1 VKITLIIPTYN
12 EEKVLDRC
20 IGSTKDLADEIL
32 VVDSFSTDDTLN
44 IAKSHGARI
53 IQRKYENS
61 ASQKNWAIPQASFS
75 WILLLD
81 ADEWLTQKLFEELK
95 QIKAQVHEPIE
106 SGFWIYRSNHFMGK
120 RVRYSG
126 WQGDKVV
133 RLFKKEDCSYKI
145 QSVHSEIMTSGKLSF
160 LRSSLNHDTY
170 KGISAWEEK
179 LERYAEWQAQDYSQK
194 MGKVTLFHTIIKPL
208 FRFFKHYILS
218 GGFLDGY
225 IGFRISKYAAWSV
238 WLRYKK
244 VIKIRSNRE

>member
-1 VKITLIIPTYN
+1 MKITLIVPTFN

-20 IGSTKDLADEIL
+20 IASTKDLADEIL
-32 VVDSFSTDDTLN
+32 VVDSFSTDNTLE

-53 IQRKYENS
+53 IQRNYENS

-81 ADEWLTQKLFEELK
+81 ADEWLTQKLYEELK
-95 QIKAQVHEPIE
+95 QIKAQVCEPIE

-160 LRSSLNHDTY
+160 LSSPLNHDTY
-170 KGISAWEEK
+170 KGVSAWEEK
-179 LERYAEWQAQDYSQK
+179 LERYAQWQAQDYSQK
-194 MGKVTLFHTIIKPL
+194 MGKVTLFHTLVKPL

-244 VIKIRSNRE
+244 VIKIRSNR

>member
-1 VKITLIIPTYN
+1 VKITLIVPTYN

-20 IGSTKDLADEIL
+20 IGSAKDLADEIL
-32 VVDSFSTDDTLN
+32 VVDSFSTDDTLE

-81 ADEWLTQKLFEELK
+81 ADEWLTQKLYAELK

-160 LRSSLNHDTY
+160 LSSPINHDTY
-170 KGISAWEEK
+170 KGVSAWEEK
-179 LERYAEWQAQDYSQK
+179 LERYAQWQAQDYSQK
-194 MGKVTLFHTIIKPL
+194 MGKVTLFHTIIKPS

-244 VIKIRSNRE
+244 VIKIRSYRE

>member
-1 VKITLIIPTYN
+1 VKITLIVPTYN

-20 IGSTKDLADEIL
+20 IVSTKDLADEIL
-32 VVDSFSTDDTLN
+32 VVDSFSSDNTLE
-44 IAKSHGARI
+44 IAKAHGARI

-81 ADEWLTQKLFEELK
+81 ADEWLTQKLYEELK
-95 QIKAQVHEPIE
+95 QIKSQDHEPIE

-126 WQGDKVV
+126 WQGDKVI

-160 LRSSLNHDTY
+160 LRSYLNHDTY
-170 KGISAWEEK
+170 RGISAWEEK
-179 LERYAEWQAQDYSQK
+179 LERYAQWQAQDYSQK
-194 MGKVTLFHTIIKPL
+194 MGKVTLFHTLIKPL

-244 VIKIRSNRE
+244 VIKIRSNR

>member
-1 VKITLIIPTYN
+1 MKITLIVPTYN

-20 IGSTKDLADEIL
+20 IVSTKDLADEIL
-32 VVDSFSTDDTLN
+32 VVDSFSSDNTLE
-44 IAKSHGARI
+44 IARAHGARI

-81 ADEWLTQKLFEELK
+81 ADEWLTQKLYEELK

-126 WQGDKVV
+126 WQGDKVI

-160 LRSSLNHDTY
+160 LRSYLNHDTY
-170 KGISAWEEK
+170 RGILAWEEK
-179 LERYAEWQAQDYSQK
+179 LERYAQWQAQDYSQK
-194 MGKVTLFHTIIKPL
+194 MGKVTLFHTLIKPL

-225 IGFRISKYAAWSV
+225 VGFRISKYAAWSV

-244 VIKIRSNRE
+244 VIKIRSNR

>member
-1 VKITLIIPTYN
+1 MKITLIVPTFN

-20 IGSTKDLADEIL
+20 IRSTKGLADEIL
-32 VVDSFSTDDTLN
+32 VVDSFSTDNTLE

-81 ADEWLTQKLFEELK
+81 ADEWLTQKLYEELK
-95 QIKAQVHEPIE
+95 QIKAQDHEPIE

-126 WQGDKVV
+126 WRRDKVV

-160 LRSSLNHDTY
+160 LSSPLNHDTY

-179 LERYAEWQAQDYSQK
+179 LERYAQWQAQDYSQK
-194 MGKVTLFHTIIKPL
+194 MGRVTLFHTLIKPS

-244 VIKIRSNRE
+244 VIKIRSNR

>member
-1 VKITLIIPTYN
+1 MKITLIVPTFN
-12 EEKVLDRC
+12 EEKALVRC
-20 IGSTKDLADEIL
+20 IDSTKDLADEIL
-32 VVDSFSTDDTLN
+32 VVDSFSTDNTLE
-44 IAKSHGARI
+44 IAKSYGARI
-53 IQRKYENS
+53 IQRTYENS

-81 ADEWLTQKLFEELK
+81 ADEWLTQKLYEELK
-95 QIKAQVHEPIE
+95 QIKAQVREPIE

-120 RVRYSG
+120 RVLYSG

-145 QSVHSEIMTSGKLSF
+145 QSVHSEIMTSGQLSF
-160 LRSSLNHDTY
+160 LKSSLNHDTY
-170 KGISAWEEK
+170 KGTSAWEEK
-179 LERYAEWQAQDYSQK
+179 LERYAQWQARDYSQK
-194 MGKVTLFHTIIKPL
+194 MGKVTLFHTLIKPA

-225 IGFRISKYAAWSV
+225 VGFKISKYAAWSV

>member
-1 VKITLIIPTYN
+1 MKITLIVPTFN

-32 VVDSFSTDDTLN
+32 VVDSFSTDNTLE
-44 IAKSHGARI
+44 IAKGHGARI

-81 ADEWLTQKLFEELK
+81 ADEWLTQKLYEELK
-95 QIKAQVHEPIE
+95 QIKAQDHEPIE

-120 RVRYSG
+120 HVRYSG
-126 WQGDKVV
+126 WQGDKVI

-160 LRSSLNHDTY
+160 LRSFLNHDTY

-179 LERYAEWQAQDYSQK
+179 LERYAQWQAQDYSQK
-194 MGKVTLFHTIIKPL
+194 MGKVTLFHTLIKPA

-244 VIKIRSNRE
+244 VIEIRLNR

>member
-1 VKITLIIPTYN
+1 MKITLIVPTFN

-20 IGSTKDLADEIL
+20 IVSTKDLADEIL
-32 VVDSFSTDDTLN
+32 VVDSFSSDNTLE
-44 IAKSHGARI
+44 IAKAHGARI

-81 ADEWLTQKLFEELK
+81 ADEWLTQKLYEELK
-95 QIKAQVHEPIE
+95 QIKSQDHEPIE

-126 WQGDKVV
+126 WQGDKVI

-160 LRSSLNHDTY
+160 LRSYLNHDTY
-170 KGISAWEEK
+170 RGISAWEEK
-179 LERYAEWQAQDYSQK
+179 LERYAQWQAQDYSQK
-194 MGKVTLFHTIIKPL
+194 MGKVTLFHTLIKPS
-208 FRFFKHYILS
+208 FRFFKHYILC

-244 VIKIRSNRE
+244 VTQIRSNR

>member
-1 VKITLIIPTYN
+1 VKITLIVPTFN

-20 IGSTKDLADEIL
+20 IRSTKDLADEIL
-32 VVDSFSTDDTLN
+32 VVDSFSTDNTLE
-44 IAKSHGARI
+44 IAKAHGAII

>member
-1 VKITLIIPTYN
+1 VKITLIVPTYN

-20 IGSTKDLADEIL
+20 IDSTKDLADEIL
-32 VVDSFSTDDTLN
+32 VVDSFSTDNTLE

-75 WILLLD
+75 WVLLLD
-81 ADEWLTQKLFEELK
+81 ADEWLTQQLYEELK
-95 QIKAQVHEPIE
+95 QIKADNNDPIE

-133 RLFKKEDCSYKI
+133 RLFKKEDCTYKI
-145 QSVHSEIMTSGKLSF
+145 QSVHSEIITSGKLSF
-160 LRSSLNHDTY
+160 LKSSLNHDTY
-170 KGISAWEEK
+170 RGTSEWEEK
-179 LERYAEWQAQDYSQK
+179 LERYAQWQAQDYSQK
-194 MGKVTLFHTIIKPL
+194 IGKVTLFHTFIKPS
-208 FRFFKHYILS
+208 FRFFKHYILC

-244 VIKIRSNRE
+244 VIQIRSNR

>member
-1 VKITLIIPTYN
+1 MKITLIVPTHN
-12 EEKVLDRC
+12 EENVLDRC

-32 VVDSFSTDDTLN
+32 VVDSFSTDNTLE

-81 ADEWLTQKLFEELK
+81 ADEWLTQKLYEELK
-95 QIKAQVHEPIE
+95 QIKAQVREPIE

-145 QSVHSEIMTSGKLSF
+145 QSVHSEIMTSGKL
-160 LRSSLNHDTY
+160 
-170 KGISAWEEK
+170 
-179 LERYAEWQAQDYSQK
+179 
-194 MGKVTLFHTIIKPL
+194 
-208 FRFFKHYILS
+208 
-218 GGFLDGY
+218 
-225 IGFRISKYAAWSV
+225 
-238 WLRYKK
+238 
-244 VIKIRSNRE
+244 

>member
-1 VKITLIIPTYN
+1 MKITLIVPTYN

-20 IGSTKDLADEIL
+20 IVSTKDLADEIL
-32 VVDSFSTDDTLN
+32 VVDSFSSDNTLE
-44 IAKSHGARI
+44 IARAHGARI

-81 ADEWLTQKLFEELK
+81 ADEWLTQKLYEELK
-95 QIKAQVHEPIE
+95 QIKSQDHEPIE

-126 WQGDKVV
+126 WQGDKVI

-160 LRSSLNHDTY
+160 LRSYLNHDTY
-170 KGISAWEEK
+170 RGISAWEEK
-179 LERYAEWQAQDYSQK
+179 LERYAQWQAQDYSQK
-194 MGKVTLFHTIIKPL
+194 MGKVTLFHTLIKPL

-244 VIKIRSNRE
+244 VIKIRSNR

>member
-1 VKITLIIPTYN
+1 MKITLIVPTHN

-32 VVDSFSTDDTLN
+32 VVDSFSTDNTLE

-81 ADEWLTQKLFEELK
+81 ADEWLTQKLYEELK
-95 QIKAQVHEPIE
+95 QIKAQVREPIE

-160 LRSSLNHDTY
+160 LSSPLNHDTY
-170 KGISAWEEK
+170 KGVLVWEEK

-194 MGKVTLFHTIIKPL
+194 MGKVTLFHTLIKPS

-244 VIKIRSNRE
+244 VIKIRSNR

>member
-1 VKITLIIPTYN
+1 MKITLIVPTYN

-20 IGSTKDLADEIL
+20 IVSIKDLADEIL
-32 VVDSFSTDDTLN
+32 VVDSFSSDNTLE
-44 IAKSHGARI
+44 IAKAHGARI

-81 ADEWLTQKLFEELK
+81 ADEWLTQKLYEELK
-95 QIKAQVHEPIE
+95 QIKSQDHEPIE

-126 WQGDKVV
+126 WQGDKVI

-160 LRSSLNHDTY
+160 LRSYLNHDTY
-170 KGISAWEEK
+170 RGISAWEEK
-179 LERYAEWQAQDYSQK
+179 LERYAQWQAQDYSQK
-194 MGKVTLFHTIIKPL
+194 MGKVTLFHTLIKPL

-225 IGFRISKYAAWSV
+225 VGFRISKYAAWSV

-244 VIKIRSNRE
+244 VIKIRSNR

>member
-1 VKITLIIPTYN
+1 MKITLIVPTFN

-32 VVDSFSTDDTLN
+32 VVDSYSTDNTLE
-44 IAKSHGARI
+44 IAKGHGARI

-81 ADEWLTQKLFEELK
+81 ADEWLTQKLYEELK
-95 QIKAQVHEPIE
+95 QIKAQDHEPIE

-120 RVRYSG
+120 QVRYSG
-126 WQGDKVV
+126 WQGDKVI

-179 LERYAEWQAQDYSQK
+179 LERYAQWQAQDYSQK
-194 MGKVTLFHTIIKPL
+194 MGKVTLFHTLIKPA

-244 VIKIRSNRE
+244 VIEIRLNR

>member
-1 VKITLIIPTYN
+1 MKITLIIPTYN

-20 IGSTKDLADEIL
+20 IGSTKGLADEIL
-32 VVDSFSTDDTLN
+32 VVDSYSTDNTLE

-75 WILLLD
+75 WVLLLD

-95 QIKAQVHEPIE
+95 QIKAKDHEPIE

-126 WQGDKVV
+126 WHGDKVV

-145 QSVHSEIMTSGKLSF
+145 QSVHSEIITSGKLSF

-179 LERYAEWQAQDYSQK
+179 LERYAQWQAQDYSQK
-194 MGKVTLFHTIIKPL
+194 MGKVTLFHILIKPA

>member
-1 VKITLIIPTYN
+1 MKITLIVPTYN

-20 IGSTKDLADEIL
+20 IGSAKDLADEIL
-32 VVDSFSTDDTLN
+32 VVDSFSTDDTLE

-81 ADEWLTQKLFEELK
+81 ADEWLTQKLYAELK

-160 LRSSLNHDTY
+160 LSSPINHDTY
-170 KGISAWEEK
+170 KGVSAWEEK
-179 LERYAEWQAQDYSQK
+179 LERYAQWQAQDYSQK
-194 MGKVTLFHTIIKPL
+194 MGKVTLFHTIIKPS

-244 VIKIRSNRE
+244 VIKIRSYRE

>member
-1 VKITLIIPTYN
+1 
-12 EEKVLDRC
+12 
-20 IGSTKDLADEIL
+20 
-32 VVDSFSTDDTLN
+32 VVDSFSTDDTLK

-160 LRSSLNHDTY
+160 LSSSLNHDTY

-179 LERYAEWQAQDYSQK
+179 LERYAQWQAQDYSQK
-194 MGKVTLFHTIIKPL
+194 MGKVTLFHTIIKPS

>member
-1 VKITLIIPTYN
+1 MKITLVVPTFN

-20 IGSTKDLADEIL
+20 IGSIKDLADEIL
-32 VVDSFSTDDTLN
+32 VVDSFSTDNTLE
-44 IAKSHGARI
+44 IARSHGARI

-61 ASQKNWAIPQASFS
+61 ASQKNWAIPQASYS

-81 ADEWLTQKLFEELK
+81 ADEWLTQKLYEELK
-95 QIKAQVHEPIE
+95 QIKAQDHEPIE

-133 RLFKKEDCSYKI
+133 RLFKKEDCAYKI

-170 KGISAWEEK
+170 KGTSEWEEK
-179 LERYAEWQAQDYSQK
+179 LERYAEWQAQDFSQK
-194 MGKVTLFHTIIKPL
+194 MGKVTLFHTLIKPA

-225 IGFRISKYAAWSV
+225 VGFKISKYAAWSV

-244 VIKIRSNRE
+244 VIKLRSNRE